1 MIYSLRVG
9 VKTPIEAKKQ
19 RKREREGEG
28 IVRGL
33 IEWPTRLQ
41 PSFDQVIVS
50 GPSATSAET

>member
-9 VKTPIEAKKQ
+9 VKTPIEAKKE
-19 RKREREGEG
+19 REREGEG

-33 IEWPTRLQ
+33 IEWPTPLQ